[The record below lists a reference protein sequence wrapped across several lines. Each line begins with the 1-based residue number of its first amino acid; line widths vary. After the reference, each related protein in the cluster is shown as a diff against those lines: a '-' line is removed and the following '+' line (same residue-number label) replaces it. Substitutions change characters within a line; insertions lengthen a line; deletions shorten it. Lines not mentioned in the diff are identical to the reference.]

1 MSSENGFNVLD
12 MAQEYAKASNVGVEE
27 LFKKPEPAE
36 TSESNNTTNSVIS
49 EEQPAVPKAKTPW
62 VPDASLIEGMS
73 ELSSGPITYDKKDLE
88 VKDQSLENI
97 TDTTAIEDSRQHMDE
112 MSRKHAN
119 IEDAKK
125 RHGIK
130 HFQIPEGEY
139 HVSIFAAAGDTNYKR
154 AQEALDEIF
163 KEIKEVHPEF
173 ILEYV
178 DEKSDESHSTNEPSE
193 EVVTEP
199 VREETKAENELSET
213 ANDIKSDEVP
223 SISDEADVKIVI
235 DKSNLPQVAWSEEEL
250 DKIRKSRSI
259 ELDIVETKTLEYT
272 NIEDADNNFIDALLL
287 PYQKKSNDIDAALP
301 ASKYRA
307 TFTGLTYTEVIDLSN
322 STEMNTID
330 GERKKWSICFNHIK
344 NQSIGPWEDYFTY
357 VDPTSGKIVKTDDFS
372 KIPDNTD
379 EKTIHHVSKF
389 EDFLKKTSFI
399 DLEYILWKILCA
411 TTMDQEIIQ
420 IDCHA
425 NYKGKPCNKSYDW
438 IYCPS
443 ELLDMN
449 SINPAVLE
457 ELEKTATVASSEDI
471 LKNYNTSMLRTD
483 NMAKLHTSGISVV
496 FGHISA
502 YDYLESVYE
511 KIQSLQN
518 EEEYA
523 DPTIASKSL
532 NYTTL
537 TAIKAFLIPKPEGG
551 FIRIKGTDNLLK
563 VINTLD
569 EIDWQTL
576 GELVKI
582 MIQPYEF
589 KFSMRNIVCPQCKN
603 RSDIPITNMARLL
616 FIVARSLSSVNVV
629 LKRT

>member
-1 MSSENGFNVLD
+1 MSKESGFNVLD
-12 MAQEYAKASNVGVEE
+12 MAQEYANASNVSVED
-27 LFKKPEPAE
+27 LFKR
-36 TSESNNTTNSVIS
+36 SEAKTESEQNDTNNSADIS
-49 EEQPAVPKAKTPW
+49 EENQDTSTKPKTPW
-62 VPDASLIEGMS
+62 VPDPSLIEGMG
-73 ELSSGPITYDKKDLE
+73 ELTAEPVTYDKKDLE

-97 TDTTAIEDSRQHMDE
+97 TDTTAIEDSREHMDE
-112 MSRKHAN
+112 MSRKLAN

-125 RHGIK
+125 RNGIK
-130 HFQIPEGEY
+130 HLQIPPGEY
-139 HVSIFAAAGDTNYKR
+139 HVSIYAAAGDTNYKR
-154 AQEALDEIF
+154 AQDALDEIF

-173 ILEYV
+173 ILKYI
-178 DEKSDESHSTNEPSE
+178 DEKSDETTSSNTDTE
-193 EVVTEP
+193 EVATEA
-199 VREETKAENELSET
+199 VKDEMKTDNTSSET
-213 ANDIKSDEVP
+213 VIDNKPEVP
-223 SISDEADVKIVI
+223 LSDEADVKIVI
-235 DKSNLPQVAWSEEEL
+235 DKSNLPQVAWTEEEL

-272 NIEDADNNFIDALLL
+272 NIEDADNNYIDALLL

-330 GERKKWSICFNHIK
+330 GERKKWSICFEHIK
-344 NQSIGPWEDYFTY
+344 NQSIGPWEEYFSY
-357 VDPTSGKIVKTDDFS
+357 IDPKTRETVKTSDFNT
-372 KIPDNTD
+372 IPEDVD
-379 EKTIHHVSKF
+379 EKTIHHVTKF
-389 EDFLKKTSFI
+389 EDFLRKTSFI

-438 IYCPS
+438 IYSPS
-443 ELLDMN
+443 ELLDMA

-457 ELEKTATVASSEDI
+457 ELEKTATVASRDEI
-471 LKNYNTSMLRTD
+471 IENYNSSMLRTD
-483 NMAKLHTSGISVV
+483 NVAKLHTSGINVV

-502 YDYLESVYE
+502 YEYLDSVYE

-518 EEEYA
+518 EEEYT

-537 TAIKAFLIPKPEGG
+537 TVIKAFLIPKQGGG

-603 RSDIPITNMARLL
+603 RSDIPITNMSRLL

>member
-1 MSSENGFNVLD
+1 MNKENEFNVLD
-12 MAQEYAKASNVGVEE
+12 MAQEYANASNVSVED
-27 LFKKPEPAE
+27 LFKQPETKVE
-36 TSESNNTTNSVIS
+36 SESNTNTSKENQNT
-49 EEQPAVPKAKTPW
+49 PLDKTKTLW
-62 VPDASLIEGMS
+62 KPDAALIEGMD
-73 ELSSGPITYDKKDLE
+73 ELTAKPVTYDKEELE
-88 VKDQSLENI
+88 VKEQSLENI
-97 TDTTAIEDSRQHMDE
+97 TDAVAIEDSREHMDE
-112 MSRKHAN
+112 MSRKLAN

-130 HFQIPEGEY
+130 HFQIPQGEY
-139 HVSIFAAAGDTNYKR
+139 HVSIYAAAGDTNYKR

-163 KEIKEVHPEF
+163 DEIKKVHPDF
-173 ILEYV
+173 ILEWI
-178 DEKSDESHSTNEPSE
+178 DEKSVEASPTSSNNITKESATETIQKEDEDNSS
-193 EVVTEP
+193 EVV
-199 VREETKAENELSET
+199 VNDNKAETSEVLTSNEDDL
-213 ANDIKSDEVP
+213 
-223 SISDEADVKIVI
+223 KIVI
-235 DKSNLPQVAWSEEEL
+235 DKSNLPQIAWSEEEL
-250 DKIRKSRSI
+250 NKIRKSRSI
-259 ELDIVETKTLEYT
+259 ELDIVETKALEYS
-272 NIEDADNNFIDALLL
+272 NIEDADNNYIDALLL

-344 NQSIGPWEDYFTY
+344 NQSIGPWEDYFIY
-357 VDPTSGKIVKTDDFS
+357 VDPTTGKTVKTDDFS

-425 NYKGKPCNKSYDW
+425 NYNGKPCNKSYDW

-449 SINPAVLE
+449 SINTAVLE

-471 LKNYNTSMLRTD
+471 LENYNTSMLRTD
-483 NMAKLHTSGISVV
+483 NVAKLHTSGISVV